1 MGQKKI
7 IGQEKQQHRH
17 QTAKWT
23 QTSRKTEGRKQGAGK
38 GYLCAS
44 EECSELLQLSLPA
57 CVQNPCQRLLHADC
71 GQVVQTASAS
81 IALSENGDQDP
92 IPVTRFVY
100 VWYMCVK

>member
-7 IGQEKQQHRH
+7 IGQAKQQHRH

-57 CVQNPCQRLLHADC
+57 FKSLCQHLLHAGC

-81 IALSENGDQDP
+81 IALSAKWKSESYTCHK
-92 IPVTRFVY
+92 VCVFVVY
-100 VWYMCVK
+100 VC